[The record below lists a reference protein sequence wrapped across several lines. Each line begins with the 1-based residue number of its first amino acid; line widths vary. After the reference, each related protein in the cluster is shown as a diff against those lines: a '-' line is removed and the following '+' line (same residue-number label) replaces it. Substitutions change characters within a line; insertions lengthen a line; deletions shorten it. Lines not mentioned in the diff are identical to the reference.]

1 MDHSFTLTSFSASSL
16 CRCLDFNNA
25 CAEKPASH
33 KYVVAKGKHFLTQP
47 RRSILK
53 NSPTGSNEYQNKQE
67 NKMRIWIIDIDM
79 VYRINQF
86 SPNTDFFFSSLKMVV
101 FQCIQHAIRYVFLQK
116 KCFFSIFFFLFFL
129 NKVITEKSVQIF
141 KKMQKNLFSIRNY
154 NFHIQNFLECF
165 FRCFILKKNKKCFIL
180 VWNFHMQIFFYLEFS
195 LSEFYIQK
203 FLIQIIFI

>member
-53 NSPTGSNEYQNKQE
+53 NSPTGSNEYQNEQE

-86 SPNTDFFFSSLKMVV
+86 SPNTDFFFQLKNGRFPVHST
-101 FQCIQHAIRYVFLQK
+101 CYTIRFSTK
-116 KCFFSIFFFLFFL
+116 KVFFSIFFFLFFL

-154 NFHIQNFLECF
+154 NFHIQNF
-165 FRCFILKKNKKCFIL
+165 FRMFL
-180 VWNFHMQIFFYLEFS
+180 MQIFQMFYLKKKKTIMFYSCLEFS
-195 LSEFYIQK
+195 HVYFFFIQN
-203 FLIQIIFI
+203 FLFQNFTFRNF

>member
-86 SPNTDFFFSSLKMVV
+86 SPNTDFFFQLKNGRFPVHST
-101 FQCIQHAIRYVFLQK
+101 CYTIRFSTK
-116 KCFFSIFFFLFFL
+116 KVFFSIFFFLFFL

-165 FRCFILKKNKKCFIL
+165 FRCFILKKKLCFIL